1 MLLETN
7 IEQIWDTN
15 VRYVIEEKWAKVR
28 TKIILHSCLHLL
40 FLVVISL
47 YVSLAFGNFA
57 FAVVCFV
64 LTLINYLYEIVQ
76 LYAERLD
83 YFTDFW
89 NYLDFSGTLLFIL
102 HCILVWAGVLGTEG
116 DALIGFALF
125 LLWTRAIGDLR
136 AFSNT
141 RYLIRLLI

>member
-1 MLLETN
+1 M
-7 IEQIWDTN
+7 
-15 VRYVIEEKWAKVR
+15 IEEKWAKVR

-47 YVSLAFGNFA
+47 YVSLAFGNFT
-57 FAVVCFV
+57 FAIVCFV
-64 LTLINYLYEIVQ
+64 LTFINYLYEIVQ

-102 HCILVWAGVLGTEG
+102 HCILVWVGVLGTEG

-141 RYLIRLLI
+141 RYLVRLVM